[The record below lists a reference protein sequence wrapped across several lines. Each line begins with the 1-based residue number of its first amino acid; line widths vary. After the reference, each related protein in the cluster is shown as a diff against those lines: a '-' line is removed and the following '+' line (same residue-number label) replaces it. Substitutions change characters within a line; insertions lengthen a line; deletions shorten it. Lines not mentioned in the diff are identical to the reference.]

1 MLCYVH
7 MELDLV
13 SPENLLCGIAQVFA
27 TRVKVSGTIEEGQM
41 AARGVEEQG
50 WQRRSRM
57 GCSWRPG
64 GQDIREGRRTVADRA
79 GDVEG
84 IRSRHSHGG
93 TKGQRTRSRETHT
106 TTVGEDDGAGRGVLA
121 HDLATLGSRGL
132 RQLSD
137 DSKSSRRARRV
148 HGGDEGE
155 ARRGEGDENSARRR
169 AREQEMARRVVED
182 DI

>member
-1 MLCYVH
+1 

-27 TRVKVSGTIEEGQM
+27 TRVKVSETIEEEGQM

-57 GCSWRPG
+57 GSWRPG
-64 GQDIREGRRTVADRA
+64 GQNIREGRRTVADRA
-79 GDVEG
+79 GDVEA
-84 IRSRHSHGG
+84 ITSRHSHGG
-93 TKGQRTRSRETHT
+93 TKGQRTRSREAHT
-106 TTVGEDDGAGRGVLA
+106 TTAGEDDGAGGGVLA

-137 DSKSSRRARRV
+137 DPMSSRRARRA
-148 HGGDEGE
+148 HGVTRT
-155 ARRGEGDENSARRR
+155 RRGEGDENSARRR
-169 AREQEMARRVVED
+169 ARKQEMACKVVEE

>member
-1 MLCYVH
+1 M
-7 MELDLV
+7 

-27 TRVKVSGTIEEGQM
+27 TRVKVSETIEEEGQM

-57 GCSWRPG
+57 GSWRPG
-64 GQDIREGRRTVADRA
+64 GQNIREGRRTVADRA
-79 GDVEG
+79 GDVEA
-84 IRSRHSHGG
+84 ITSRHSHGG
-93 TKGQRTRSRETHT
+93 TKGQRTRSREAHT
-106 TTVGEDDGAGRGVLA
+106 TTAGEDDGAGGGVLA

-137 DSKSSRRARRV
+137 DPMSSRRARRA
-148 HGGDEGE
+148 HGVTRT
-155 ARRGEGDENSARRR
+155 RRGEGDENSARRR
-169 AREQEMARRVVED
+169 ARKQEMACKVVEE